1 MIPRFASPF
10 DAGDI
15 LQMLT
20 GSHVG
25 VTEFEEAFARSY
37 ESRFAIA
44 FPYGRSAIW
53 AFFMAMEIEG
63 AEVIMPAYTCSVV
76 AHAVVLSH
84 NTPVFCDIELSDY
97 NCDPSR
103 IAELIGPKTRAI
115 IATNT
120 FGYPQ
125 DGRRLMEI
133 RDQAQARYGHPIYI
147 IQDCAHCFAAKFNC
161 ELVARLGDVAIF
173 GLNLSKSVSAIF
185 GGMLVTNNEDI
196 ASRAATWRNRTFVEP
211 GPLREWALRVYG
223 LVAHISLSSVF
234 FRLTHFLSNKTRLLT
249 RLTDAYHLDDKIHF
263 PKNHLELMSKVSA
276 SVGLR
281 QLVKQT
287 EHLHQRVTNA
297 ARYDEHLDLDEGW
310 IKPPLTDGATYS
322 HYVVRVPDRDSA
334 VKSWMNRGVQLGVLI
349 QYSIPHLDSY
359 GSASARQFP
368 NSFLASQHLV
378 NFPINADSRTL
389 STIIS
394 RSR

>member
-10 DAGDI
+10 DTGDL
-15 LQMLT
+15 LQMFT
-20 GSHVG
+20 INRAGAV
-25 VTEFEEAFARSY
+25 EFEDAFARSY

-53 AFFMAMEIEG
+53 SFFMALGIKD
-63 AEVIMPAYTCSVV
+63 AEVILPAYTCSVV
-76 AHAVVLSH
+76 AHAVVLSQ
-84 NTPVFCDIELSDY
+84 NIPVFCDIELSDY

-147 IQDCAHCFAAKFNC
+147 IQDCAHCFAAKSNG
-161 ELVARLGDVAIF
+161 ELVAKLGDVAIF

-196 ASRAATWRNRTFVEP
+196 AAHIATWRNDNFIEP
-211 GPLREWALRVYG
+211 GRLREWRMRLYG
-223 LVAHISLSSVF
+223 VTAHVSLSRHF
-234 FRLTHFLSNKTRLLT
+234 FPITHYLTTKTKLLHS
-249 RLTDAYHLDDKIHF
+249 LTDAYHLDDIIHF
-263 PKNHLELMSKVSA
+263 PRNHIELMPKVSA

-281 QLVKQT
+281 QLLKQSK
-287 EHLHQRVTNA
+287 LLRQRVTSA
-297 ARYDEHLDLDEGW
+297 AKYDKYLNLDKDW
-310 IKPPLTDGATYS
+310 IKPPLIDGATYS
-322 HYVVRVPDRDSA
+322 HYVVRVPDRNSA
-334 VKSWMNRGVQLGVLI
+334 VTSWNNRGVQLGILI
-349 QYSIPHLDSY
+349 QYSLPHLKSY
-359 GSASARQFP
+359 GQASEKQFP
-368 NSFLASQHLV
+368 NALLASRHLV
-378 NFPINADSRTL
+378 NFPINIDSKTL
-389 STIIS
+389 HSIIS
-394 RSR
+394 HSG